1 MYDSKQNKSR
11 CESAF
16 VNVNVNYD
24 GRIYPFSP
32 KSLQGARARYNYSK
46 SIEKIHSE
54 IKKKKLEEIK
64 KLKELEKQRQKEL
77 EIYQGKYKRLFW
89 RIWYLTF
96 GRLGED
102 WVFLAFLGICVAIIS
117 YTIDKG
123 IYYCTNG
130 KNWLYGDLANG
141 LFTKWVAWI
150 AIPFCL
156 IMWDVG
162 LTALLAPQAAGS
174 GIPQIKT
181 SLRGVFMK
189 EVLTYKTLIVKWL
202 GLTASIGSG
211 LPLGKEGPL
220 IHMSSIIVTKM
231 SKMMSSFNSVYV
243 NESKKIEMLGAAWA
257 VGTACTF
264 NAPIGGVLFSVEIT
278 TAYYAVRNYWRGFF
292 AAVWGATTYRL
303 LLVWIDKAKTITA
316 VFPTNYYFEIPY
328 DPVELLPF
336 ALLGLVCGFG
346 GSFYVYCKQ
355 WYDLFA
361 NGNKIVK
368 KIKKFNRF
376 IYPAIIVLVLSTV
389 TWPPGLGQFMA
400 AELMPAAQVLN
411 LFSNFTW
418 SESNLTLAQQTVV
431 SHWTTEWT
439 GFYENLV
446 IFIVYQFAGSI
457 IASSLPI
464 PNGTF
469 IPNFRA
475 GAALGR
481 IVGEA
486 LHTWFPK
493 GIGKAKI
500 VPGAY
505 AAVGAAAF
513 SGAVTH
519 TMSVSVILFEMT
531 SSVTYLVPVLI
542 AVLISNGV
550 ARFLAPS
557 IYDLV
562 IRSIKLP
569 YLPNLLPNTSSI
581 YDVYVEDFMRTDVKF
596 LNLTMNHGQLKEL
609 LMAHKKIN
617 VFPLVDHPQTMT
629 LLGSITRQELIML
642 IDNQIGTVQRRQFL
656 PTPMLERRE
665 DSFDNIEYIQSMRKR
680 SVPNLDDSSDSDRED
695 DIKNEDKITPHPGMT
710 EMNEIKADTVE
721 EARNQIMQKWAP
733 IKRPTTLPP
742 LAPKS
747 PMPERRTPL
756 PTRRGA
762 TSLLNLE
769 IPSIRFSDLPAT
781 DQKSWEENQMKQQVD
796 FTMCH
801 IDPAPFQLVE
811 RTSLL
816 KVHSLFSLLAI
827 NFAYVTSIG
836 KLIGVVGLKELRCA
850 IEDAN
855 SGNPPKR
862 ADKSL
867 KFDISVPPTPT
878 PLTPVISIV
887 PPTDSGINGTN
898 IDKIDYIDA

>member
-1 MYDSKQNKSR
+1 MSFVYQDLPVGQLYDSR
-11 CESAF
+11 
-16 VNVNVNYD
+16 Y
-24 GRIYPFSP
+24 SP
-32 KSLQGARARYNYSK
+32 VQARYNYSK